1 MPCAI
6 PDQAIM
12 PRKTHLAN
20 RLAAAVLRAIHG
32 EAGFGVILM
41 LAAAAAM
48 LTANSALHHGYHAF
62 FHDTLPW
69 TPIARLSNLHGW
81 INDALMAIFF
91 FAVGLEIKREVLDGE
106 LSTPERR
113 RLPIV
118 AAIAGMA
125 TPAAIYLAI
134 AGGDPALHRGWAIPA
149 ATDIAFAIG
158 VLALLGKRIPPALR
172 LFLLT
177 VAIVDDLGS
186 VLIIA
191 LVFTSGIEP
200 GWLVAGFAVLG
211 LMLALNRIGATSGWL
226 YGPLAVCLWY
236 FVLHSGVHAT
246 VAGVLAALTI
256 PLRPGRL
263 GNSLLLR
270 MEHALLPLNGYVIV
284 PLFGFANAGVSLAGI
299 GLSALA
305 GPLPLAIAAGLVV
318 GKQAGIFGAIFLAE
332 RSGFAPRP
340 GGTSWAQAWG
350 VAVLC
355 GVGFTMSLFMAAL
368 AFPEHPALVEAA
380 KLGVLLGSL
389 VSGVLGYAILRMAAG
404 KTG

>member
-1 MPCAI
+1 
-6 PDQAIM
+6 M

-20 RLAAAVLRAIHG
+20 RLAAAALRAIHG

-41 LAAAAAM
+41 LAAATAM
-48 LTANSALHHGYHAF
+48 VAANSWLAHGYHAF
-62 FHDTLPW
+62 FHAPLPW

-125 TPAAIYLAI
+125 TPAAIYLAL
-134 AGGDPALHRGWAIPA
+134 AGGEPTLHRGWAIPA
-149 ATDIAFAIG
+149 ATDIAFALG
-158 VLALLGKRIPPALR
+158 VLALLGKRIPAQLR

-186 VLIIA
+186 VAIIA
-191 LVFTSGIEP
+191 IVFTAGIEA
-200 GWLVAGFAVLG
+200 GWLMAGLAVLG
-211 LMLALNRIGATSGWL
+211 TMAVLNRMNSTSGWL
-226 YGPLAVCLWY
+226 YGSLAILLWY
-236 FVLHSGVHAT
+236 LVLHSGVHAT

-256 PLRPGRL
+256 PLRPGRS
-263 GNSLLLR
+263 GDSLLLR

-284 PLFGFANAGVSLAGI
+284 PLFGFANAGVSLAGL
-299 GLSALA
+299 GLSALTV
-305 GPLPLAIAAGLVV
+305 PLPLAIAMGLAV
-318 GKQAGIFGAIFLAE
+318 GKQAGIFGAMFIAE
-332 RSGFAPRP
+332 RIGFAPRP

-368 AFPEHPALVEAA
+368 AFPSQPALVEAA

-389 VSGVLGYAILRMAAG
+389 VSGVLGYIILRAAAG
-404 KTG
+404 KTR